1 RAGPKDVVCGI
12 SASASTPYVLG
23 ALGEAKRRGAHTV
36 LVCCNPPEPKVDADT
51 VVVARTGPELVAGS
65 TRLKA
70 GTATKLI
77 LNAITTAAFVS
88 LGKVYRGRMVDVR
101 PANAKLRTRAARMVA
116 ELTELPPARASKLLE
131 AAGGEVKLALA
142 MHFTG
147 LDAKAARKQLQAKG
161 LRALSPAGLRGSR
174 PRTKRTAR

>member
-1 RAGPKDVVCGI
+1 
-12 SASASTPYVLG
+12 
-23 ALGEAKRRGAHTV
+23 
-36 LVCCNPPEPKVDADT
+36 VDIVILA
-51 VVVARTGPELVAGS
+51 ATGPELVAGS

-101 PANAKLRTRAARMVA
+101 PANAKLRARAARMVA
-116 ELTELPPARASKLLE
+116 ELTELPQARARKLLS
-131 AAGGEVKLALA
+131 AAGGSVKVALA

-147 LDAKAARKQLQAKG
+147 LGREEALKQLQSTS
-161 LRALSPAGLRGSR
+161 LRALDTR
-174 PRTKRTAR
+174 KR

>member
-1 RAGPKDVVCGI
+1 VVCGI
-12 SASASTPYVLG
+12 SASASTPYELG
-23 ALGEAKRRGAHTV
+23 ALEEARRLGARTA
-36 LVCCNPPEPKVDADT
+36 LVCCNPPGPRVRAEFVIHAP
-51 VVVARTGPELVAGS
+51 TGPELVAGS

-70 GTATKLI
+70 GTATKLL
-77 LNAITTAAFVS
+77 LNALTTAAFVS

-116 ELTELPPARASKLLE
+116 ELTELSPREAQGLLE

-147 LDAKAARKQLQAKG
+147 LGAKEARKRLQG
-161 LRALSPAGLRGSR
+161 TSLRELSGARPAGSR
-174 PRTKRTAR
+174 KPRKRARD